1 MRKIT
6 ALLFLCCVGTA
17 VVLLLSGC
25 FKDSVTRTYKIYTPT
40 YSLKSSVL
48 AAINGSPAQPL
59 AQPGQLYI
67 KDNFIYINDLN
78 KGIHIID
85 NSNPSHPVKTAY
97 LNIPGN
103 QNIAIR
109 GHILYADMYADLLA
123 IDISN
128 PGQVKIK
135 GKLWGFFP
143 GRGFGQDSCCVLTS
157 WSARDTTVPVKGGPA
172 MYAVPGTVYYT
183 MNSSSLPAAA
193 SSVGSAT
200 GTAGSTAVMT
210 LVGDYLYGIP
220 DSHSVGVIQVTD
232 SSHPTLTN
240 KIYAGVDLETIFP
253 IQNRLLLGSKE
264 GVYILSI
271 DNPAK
276 PVQLGQFIHG
286 RACDPVIADENN
298 AYVTLRAGTNCGG
311 SANELDVLN
320 AKDLSQAT
328 LLKSYPMTHPS
339 GLSKDGNLLFVCDGP
354 VVKVF
359 NTADPANLQLLTTLN
374 VTDAYDLIAVNHLL
388 LVGGPDGLY
397 QYDYSDVNHIT
408 LLSHL
413 AVSGSG
419 N

>member
-6 ALLFLCCVGTA
+6 ALLALCCIGTA
-17 VVLLLSGC
+17 VVLFLPGC
-25 FKDSVTRTYKIYTPT
+25 LKDSATRTYKIYTPN

-85 NSNPSHPVKTAY
+85 NSNPSNPVQTAW

-128 PGQVKIK
+128 PGQAKIR
-135 GKLWGFFP
+135 GNLWNFFQ
-143 GRGFGQDSCCVLTS
+143 GRGFVEDSCCVLTS
-157 WSARDTTVPVKGGPA
+157 WSTRDTTVPLNGGPT
-172 MYAVPGTVYYT
+172 MYPVPGTAYYT
-183 MNSSSLPAAA
+183 MNSNTVAAAA
-193 SSVGSAT
+193 SSVGSKT

-210 LVGDYLYGIP
+210 LVGDYLYALP
-220 DSHSVGVIQVTD
+220 ESHSVGVVQVTD

-240 KIYAGVDLETIFP
+240 KIYAGYDLETIFP

-264 GVYILSI
+264 GVYIYSI
-271 DNPAK
+271 DNPAE
-276 PVQLGQFIHG
+276 PVQIGQFIHG
-286 RACDPVIADENN
+286 RACDPVIADESN
-298 AYVTLRAGTNCGG
+298 AYVTLHAGTSCGG

-320 AKDLSQAT
+320 ATDLSQAT
-328 LLKSYPMTHPS
+328 LLKTYPMTHPS

-359 NTADPANLQLLTTLN
+359 NTADPANLQPVTTLN
-374 VTDAYDLIAVNHLL
+374 VKDAYDLIAANHLL
-388 LVGGPDGLY
+388 LVAGPDGLY

-413 AVSGSG
+413 AVSGPV